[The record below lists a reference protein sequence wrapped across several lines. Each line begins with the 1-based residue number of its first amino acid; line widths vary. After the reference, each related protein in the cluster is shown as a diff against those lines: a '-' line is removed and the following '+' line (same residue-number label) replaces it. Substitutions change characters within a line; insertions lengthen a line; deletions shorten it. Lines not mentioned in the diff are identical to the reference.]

1 MLSVQ
6 KMNFHDVSFRLYS
19 CLRICA
25 YNIIKISF
33 KINSVNSNIT
43 TSKNYDDKNNFL
55 IRKCIAKAV
64 FTIRTFGISC

>member
-6 KMNFHDVSFRLYS
+6 KMNFHNVSFRLYS

-43 TSKNYDDKNNFL
+43 TSKNYDDKNNF
-55 IRKCIAKAV
+55 AKAV
-64 FTIRTFGISC
+64 FTIPTFGISC